1 MNSLFGGL
9 ETCLRNRAHLIGE
22 STKYVTLQKHLAWFH
37 IKLSL
42 THTSAFLGLRLDPVT
57 LESSAKQSNTS
68 VPMMRLHEM
77 IVFQDLLCF
86 LNWNLR
92 QGKIFIIR
100 RTFNFYKYLLQWT
113 EGSWPSIRW
122 HTSKQYMTLRSVH
135 ANEASDLKADA
146 RVTVRKYSNW
156 LWNAF
161 SVIFLCM
168 MRLSCKIPRNARVF
182 KYSNI
187 LPHILNYIVS

>member
-9 ETCLRNRAHLIGE
+9 ETCLRNRAYLIGE
-22 STKYVTLQKHLAWFH
+22 STKYFTLQKHLAWFH

-42 THTSAFLGLRLDPVT
+42 AHTSAFLGLRLDPVT

-86 LNWNLR
+86 LNWNLC

-100 RTFNFYKYLLQWT
+100 RTFTFINTYCKGQKVPGQALGGTQVNNTWRYAVYMQM
-113 EGSWPSIRW
+113 
-122 HTSKQYMTLRSVH
+122 KQIIWV
-135 ANEASDLKADA
+135 LKADA
-146 RVTVRKYSNW
+146 RVTVRKYNNW

-161 SVIFLCM
+161 SVILFFLWWDWV
-168 MRLSCKIPRNARVF
+168 AR
-182 KYSNI
+182 Y
-187 LPHILNYIVS
+187 PEMQEYLNTAIFYHTF

>member
-9 ETCLRNRAHLIGE
+9 ETCLRNRAYLMGE
-22 STKYVTLQKHLAWFH
+22 STKYFTLQKHLAWFH

-42 THTSAFLGLRLDPVT
+42 AHTSAFLGLRLDPVT

-86 LNWNLR
+86 RNWNLC

-100 RTFNFYKYLLQWT
+100 WTFNFYKYLLQWT

-122 HTSKQYMTLRSVH
+122 QTSKQYMMLRSVH
-135 ANEASDLKADA
+135 ANEASDLGSKSRCTCYRSQIQQLTLKCIFSHTSFLWWDWVA
-146 RVTVRKYSNW
+146 RYPEMQEYLNT
-156 LWNAF
+156 A
-161 SVIFLCM
+161 IFYHT
-168 MRLSCKIPRNARVF
+168 F
-182 KYSNI
+182 
-187 LPHILNYIVS
+187 